1 VVKYRHVARKTHQV
15 FFRNQKK
22 THPKKATEYTSR
34 SIKRNRFLVVARV
47 VVVVVVVVVVASAF
61 YL

>member
-1 VVKYRHVARKTHQV
+1 V

-47 VVVVVVVVVVASAF
+47 VVVVVVVVASAF